1 MTSNTSLSPVE
12 VEISEREQIV
22 TTVLMLGEQPINME
36 LHAKSGPFYLS
47 FNFIS
52 RVSQ

>member
-36 LHAKSGPFYLS
+36 LHAKSGSFYLS